1 MADATDPDAPTA
13 ETTDAPDGGSA
24 TSGSDGGGG
33 GGGGDAA
40 SAHPSNAST
49 VVPTESPVVVW
60 AVAGVVLFALEAGA
74 AANFAFSFLADCVG
88 VVPAPGA
95 VATVKSTVI
104 ESLTAAAG
112 AAGDVPTLLSRET
125 IPNQGYWNGDAWVG
139 TFLGLSPAASWAV
152 RTALI
157 YGYAFAFAG
166 WAVLGYR
173 LYRREYRAADW
184 TPRDDVVDRLR
195 SHRWG
200 LFGLTVVFMFVV
212 MAVFAP
218 ALGPTTV
225 DENMRNTYTN
235 EVQYWD
241 ADSGEVRT
249 TLVGEANGASQSQGD
264 DQRVMPLS
272 YDDYDRYHPFGTDPS
287 GRDLFTFIVA
297 GSRISLVIG
306 LLSVGLSAL
315 LAASLALVAAYYK
328 GRVDLG
334 MVLLSD
340 AVMAM
345 PQLLLLIM
353 LTTVLAD
360 TAIGKI
366 YSGGFVLALIF
377 AGTGW
382 TYMWRSLR
390 GPALQVSE
398 RQWIDAARSFGQRPQ
413 TIMRKHMLPYITGY
427 LLIYGSMTL
436 GGAIIAIAG
445 LSFLGLGVSPPTPE
459 WGRAVNL
466 GQPYVDTGSWHISL
480 IPGLLIT
487 LVVTGFNALGDGI
500 RDAIDPQSDSAGGTA
515 GRGGG
520 A

>member
-1 MADATDPDAPTA
+1 MAGAHGPSSDADDTA
-13 ETTDAPDGGSA
+13 EA
-24 TSGSDGGGG
+24 T
-33 GGGGDAA
+33 
-40 SAHPSNAST
+40 PETAST
-49 VVPTESPVVVW
+49 ILPTESPTLVW
-60 AVAGVVLFALEAGA
+60 VGLGAGLLALEVGALATFLVAILSDALA
-74 AANFAFSFLADCVG
+74 AASLPGVG
-88 VVPAPGA
+88 FVEG
-95 VATVKSTVI
+95 I
-104 ESLTAAAG
+104 EAAARQL
-112 AAGDVPTLLSRET
+112 PTLLSRET
-125 IPNQGYWNGDAWVG
+125 VPNEGYWNGQRWVG
-139 TFLGLSPAASWAV
+139 TFLGLRPEVAWGIRVALVYLYALAV
-152 RTALI
+152 
-157 YGYAFAFAG
+157 AG

-184 TPRDDVVDRLR
+184 TPRDDVIDRFR
-195 SHRWG
+195 NHGWG
-200 LFGLTVVFMFVV
+200 LFGLAVVFMFVV

-225 DENMRNTYTN
+225 DKNMRNSYDN
-235 EVQYWD
+235 ELTYWD
-241 ADSGEVRT
+241 AETDSVET
-249 TLVGEANGASQSQGD
+249 ILVGEANLASQSRGD
-264 DQRVMPLS
+264 GEERVGPME
-272 YDDYDRYHPFGTDPS
+272 YDDFGRFHPFGTLPT
-287 GRDLFTFIVA
+287 GRDLFTFIAV

-306 LLSVGLSAL
+306 LLSVGLSVGVAT
-315 LAASLALVAAYYK
+315 SLALIGAYYK

-334 MVLLSD
+334 MVLVSD
-340 AVMAM
+340 GVMAM

-353 LTTVLAD
+353 LTTVLKD
-360 TAIGKI
+360 TWVAGL
-366 YSGGFVLALIF
+366 YSGAFLLALIF
-377 AGTGW
+377 AFTGW

-398 RQWIDAARSFGQRPQ
+398 RQWIDAAKSFGQRPR
-413 TIMRKHMLPYITGY
+413 TIMRQHMLPYITGY

-466 GQPYVDTGSWHISL
+466 GQEYVDTGSWHISL

-500 RDAIDPQSDSAGGTA
+500 RDAIDPRSDAASSDAADDGAAA